1 MSRFDFTLKYV
12 LEVKMGKADE
22 LNRRLDW
29 KVRMKNN
36 NENQKLIRKE
46 WVQGMRE
53 VVVER
58 LEEVIKEKI
67 KRARGKDREIVKVVE
82 EIKKIRV
89 RNLRGDE

>member
-1 MSRFDFTLKYV
+1 
-12 LEVKMGKADE
+12 MGKADE